1 MPEALDPVLA
11 ETLEML
17 VLKVRAASRTG
28 TVIQLSKVW
37 PGPENDFIGLSQVQG
52 GTEFRDIKL
61 IGESGQT
68 YVYSELHMTRSY
80 AEAAAL
86 ACDTDV
92 CHMIAETVRRDS
104 RTYPRPTPV
113 AVFEAPPF
121 LLPRDTISK
130 AVEEISGIGAYSD
143 IRLLRTSDESL
154 FLYSSF
160 HMNPGHAQSVAEWI
174 AVGQLQNP

>member
-17 VLKVRAASRTG
+17 VLKVRDASRSG
-28 TVIQLSKVW
+28 KVIQLSKVW
-37 PGPENDFIGLSQVQG
+37 PGSENEFIGLSQVQG

-68 YVYSELHMTRSY
+68 YVYSELHMTLSY

-92 CHMIAETVRRDS
+92 CHIIAETVRRDS

-121 LLPRDTISK
+121 LLSRDTISK
-130 AVEEISGIGAYSD
+130 AVEEISGIRTYSD

-154 FLYSSF
+154 FLYSSL
-160 HMNPGHAQSVAEWI
+160 HMNPDHARSVAEWI